1 MRSPHCSKEF
11 SCRSWWGI
19 RRWSSVLSSH
29 EGGRIAGL
37 KLLQCERVMWGA
49 VNRKISQ
56 EVEQLTEN
64 CWVWWEFRRA
74 SIAWGT
80 KIVKGDPTTVSS
92 VALTKR
98 TVAVMALRQ
107 GGHPCAAECSCW
119 LQYLWVAVVPMFLG
133 KVPLHIQKGKRESDS
148 QSAREQVGSLNSP
161 LRL

>member
-80 KIVKGDPTTVSS
+80 KIVKGETTTVSS

-107 GGHPCAAECSCW
+107 GGYHCATRLVAD
-119 LQYLWVAVVPMFLG
+119 YNALWVDGGPPVLWWVPQGHSLSFYIL
-133 KVPLHIQKGKRESDS
+133 KGKENL
-148 QSAREQVGSLNSP
+148 VIGMP
-161 LRL
+161 KCWWVY